1 MYILNPRQ
9 EKSMKKIILFIIF
22 MSALFPIFV
31 VPAMADMKS
40 TNYTIKTSVI
50 SSGGNDMGSG
60 NYDARSTLGQSSP
73 VKSMASDHF
82 RLKSGFWHTMTQGGC
97 IWDFEPDSDVD
108 GADLQMFIQ
117 GTGPGG
123 YGTSELQSFTNEF
136 GRTDCFN

>member
-1 MYILNPRQ
+1 
-9 EKSMKKIILFIIF
+9 MKKIILLIIF
-22 MSALFPIFV
+22 ISVLLPISV
-31 VPAMADMKS
+31 LPAIADMKS
-40 TNYTIKTSVI
+40 SNYKIQTSVV

-60 NYDARSTLGQSSP
+60 NFDTLSTLGQSSP

-82 RLKSGFWHTMTQGGC
+82 SLKSGFWQTMTQGGC
-97 IWDFEPDSDVD
+97 VWNFEPDGDLD

-123 YGTSELQSFTNEF
+123 YGPSELQSFTNEF